1 MKNSLLGFAPV
12 VLYFLLVLFANIF
25 GIDAAVVAQFTQ
37 NYVLKAPQVFRAY
50 ALEQVTKSFVGIVLI
65 AATKLRPFTENKNK
79 IILHFIKIAI

>member
-1 MKNSLLGFAPV
+1 MKDSFLGLSPV
-12 VLYFLLVLFANIF
+12 VLNFLLVLFANIF

-65 AATKLRPFTENKNK
+65 AATKLRPFTKNKNNLFT
-79 IILHFIKIAI
+79 IL